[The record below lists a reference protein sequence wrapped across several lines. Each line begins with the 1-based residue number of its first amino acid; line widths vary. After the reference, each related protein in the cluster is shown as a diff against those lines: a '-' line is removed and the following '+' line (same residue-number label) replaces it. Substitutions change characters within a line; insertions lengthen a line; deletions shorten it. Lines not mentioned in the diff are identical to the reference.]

1 MQILEIK
8 KTPLGTITL
17 AGGPDG
23 MNCITYGDIST
34 FQVKYPKFAPSPQD
48 DIYLPSQE
56 ITSMLERSAEEICAY
71 LTGELREFTNP
82 IDWSGMTPFQ
92 VAVRKACLAIPY
104 GKTITYKELA
114 RNAGFPNAI
123 RAAGAANGSNPLPL
137 LIPCHRVIG
146 SDGKMHGYGGPKGVE
161 TKTWLLKLESNGA
174 PDPKNISSD

>member
-17 AGGPDG
+17 AGGPAG
-23 MNCITYGDIST
+23 MNCISYGDIVAY
-34 FQVKYPKFAPSPQD
+34 QIKYPKLTAGPQD
-48 DIYLPSQE
+48 KINSPSHE
-56 ITSMLERSAEEICAY
+56 ITSMLEKCAEEIYAY
-71 LTGELREFTNP
+71 LMGDLRDFSSP

-114 RNAGFPNAI
+114 RNAGFPKAI
-123 RAAGAANGSNPLPL
+123 RAAGGANASNPLPL

-146 SDGKMHGYGGPKGVE
+146 SDGTMHGYGGPKGIE
-161 TKTWLLKLESNGA
+161 TKTWLLELERRMAPASQYIFSN
-174 PDPKNISSD
+174 